1 MAASLTALGAIVV
14 ADIAEARETSDV
26 ALLDDAV
33 PVAPPVKLSK
43 VAVKAQEP
51 DPLDQFMVR
60 ELELSKPRPL
70 GKKAR
75 KIDFGSFEG
84 Y

>member
-14 ADIAEARETSDV
+14 SDIAEAKETRDV
-26 ALLDDAV
+26 AVIDDELPVAV
-33 PVAPPVKLSK
+33 PVKMTK
-43 VAVKAQEP
+43 VAVKAAEP
-51 DPLDQFMVR
+51 DPFEQMLQDQM
-60 ELELSKPRPL
+60 ELSKPRP
-70 GKKAR
+70 GKRNR